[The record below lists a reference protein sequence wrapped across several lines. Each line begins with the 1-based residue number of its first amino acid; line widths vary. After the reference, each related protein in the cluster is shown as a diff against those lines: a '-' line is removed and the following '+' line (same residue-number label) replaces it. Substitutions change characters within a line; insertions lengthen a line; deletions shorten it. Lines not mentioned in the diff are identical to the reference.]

1 MGLFDKKKEAGF
13 ELPAKLEMLL
23 KMAVEDGEVTE
34 KELSVLRAEA
44 AKHDISD
51 DELDMIIESRLPKS
65 KQKQQQVD
73 EKKVAEQTVSSDEVN
88 VAICN
93 NLYSVS
99 DSVAET
105 FQKYEVLCD
114 YTNKRIGKG
123 DREKLHRAQLTY
135 ISSIA
140 SPADKEEMLDLI
152 AHCLPYTKKRFAD
165 RALQTV
171 ASVGAGALKAVSF
184 SAKVVKVA
192 TLGKLSVANVAA
204 NAVDNAAELTQQA
217 AITNSE
223 ELAATWRSKVDSLFA
238 DAKEL
243 AGGMFSGDRQF
254 KTKLAELADQYKQY
268 K

>member
-1 MGLFDKKKEAGF
+1 MGLFDKKKESQY

-23 KMAVEDGEVTE
+23 KMALEDGEISE

-44 AKHDISD
+44 AKHDISN

-65 KQKQQQVD
+65 KQMESE
-73 EKKVAEQTVSSDEVN
+73 EKTISEQAVSSDEVN
-88 VAICN
+88 AAICN
-93 NLYSVS
+93 NLYTADSSV
-99 DSVAET
+99 VET

-114 YTNKRIGKG
+114 YTNKKIGKS

-135 ISSIA
+135 ISSII
-140 SPADKEEMLDLI
+140 SPADKDIMLDLI
-152 AHCLPYTKKRFAD
+152 AHSLPYTKKRFAD

-192 TLGKLSVANVAA
+192 TFGKLSVAKVAA
-204 NAVDNAAELTQQA
+204 DAVDNAAELTQQA

-223 ELAATWRSKVDSLFA
+223 ELAAAWRSKIDSLFA

-254 KTKLAELADQYKQY
+254 KTKLSELSEQYKQY